1 MMSVVSTI
9 ALVVGVLFGLWCF
22 GRQAVSWLLILV
34 HTSMINSKAS
44 FYELYDR
51 ADDEVSFEWYKD
63 HNKDTKKYAD
73 YLKLHADARESAYA
87 SFERTSRSLKK
98 SLLLRVV
105 PIALAPAIIF
115 WTNWYFYL
123 AGIGIIFVMLVGY
136 EVARHG
142 FRPGFYQRLV
152 IYTILNTYTKNLAK
166 AAQQ

>member
-1 MMSVVSTI
+1 MISIVSII

-22 GRQAVSWLLILV
+22 DRQAISWLFILL
-34 HTSMINSKAS
+34 HTSNFSSKAS

-63 HNKDTKKYAD
+63 HNKNIKKYAD

-87 SFERTSRSLKK
+87 TFQRTSSSLKK
-98 SLLLRVV
+98 SLLFRVI
-105 PIALAPAIIF
+105 PIAVAPAIIF
-115 WTNWYFYL
+115 WSNWYFYL
-123 AGIGIIFVMLVGY
+123 LGVGIIFVILVGY

-152 IYTILNTYTKNLAK
+152 VYTLLNTYVKNHSK
-166 AAQQ
+166 ATQR

>member
-1 MMSVVSTI
+1 MIKIVNVI
-9 ALVVGVLFGLWCF
+9 ALVVGVLFGLCCF
-22 GRQAVSWLLILV
+22 RRQAISWLFILV
-34 HTSMINSKAS
+34 HTSTLNSKAG

-63 HNKDTKKYAD
+63 HNNATNSYAD

-87 SFERTSRSLKK
+87 SFQRTSRSLKK

-115 WTNWYFYL
+115 WSNWYFYL
-123 AGIGIIFVMLVGY
+123 LGVGSIFMALVGY
-136 EVARHG
+136 EITRHG

-152 IYTILNTYTKNLAK
+152 VFTVLSSFAK
-166 AAQQ
+166 RRTTAAQQ